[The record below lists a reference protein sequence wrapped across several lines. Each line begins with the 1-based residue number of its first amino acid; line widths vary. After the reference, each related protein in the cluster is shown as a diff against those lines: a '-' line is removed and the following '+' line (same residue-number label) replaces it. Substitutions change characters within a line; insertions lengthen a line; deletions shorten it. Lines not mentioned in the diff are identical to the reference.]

1 MRWSLQL
8 VDMFPTTYEV
18 DIFPTT
24 YVSKFIATT
33 HIECVLSDEEVITL
47 THTVK
52 EEKIWKS
59 FQK

>member
-1 MRWSLQL
+1 M
-8 VDMFPTTYEV
+8 DMFPTTYEV

-24 YVSKFIATT
+24 YVSNFIATT
-33 HIECVLSDEEVITL
+33 HIEYVLSDEEVITL

-52 EEKIWKS
+52 EEKIWTS